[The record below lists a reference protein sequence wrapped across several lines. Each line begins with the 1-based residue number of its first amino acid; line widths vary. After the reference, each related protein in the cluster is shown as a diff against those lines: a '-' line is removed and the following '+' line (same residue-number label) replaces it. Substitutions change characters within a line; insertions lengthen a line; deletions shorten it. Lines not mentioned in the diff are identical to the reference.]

1 VETFHGF
8 EERRQ
13 VSGSAGAWSNMK
25 AAWELLAA
33 ALMQLPGQAA
43 AVTRSVEAVAAAN
56 DALMANPPDLDAA
69 DSALRRA
76 IAAGDDA
83 AAVSEAHFLLGR
95 VSERR
100 GAFEAALEEDRAAGH
115 AAPGTLW
122 ALRAS
127 DRADWLRARSEG
139 GFEPLRRLE
148 HVRQDPALAND
159 PAVIDS
165 LARDADTFP
174 PGMTRVEARMLVAEA
189 YLGRLHRP
197 NDAVAELR
205 KVVDDPRV
213 EPLTIRL
220 AERELV
226 DALSGEGRMDEALA
240 EARSHAARLDPGFA
254 ERIARLARRRTLRW
268 VAYGVLSA
276 FTVLV
281 AGSVALAQR
290 RGALVRATKSAREVA
305 PVSIAFAAF
314 VALGGGLLA
323 SSYERGNAA
332 PFWAL
337 GIAVLPLIIMAR
349 MWAAVGSRRR
359 SLLALRVALS
369 GASVL
374 AAAFAL
380 LDGLTPTYLD
390 GFGL

>member
-1 VETFHGF
+1 LDA
-8 EERRQ
+8 R
-13 VSGSAGAWSNMK
+13 SPASP
-25 AAWELLAA
+25 AAWALAA
-33 ALMQLPGQAA
+33 VLVLLPWQAHASA
-43 AVTRSVEAVAAAN
+43 ATRSSEAVVVAN
-56 DALMANPPDLDAA
+56 DALAASPPDLDAA
-69 DSALRRA
+69 DAALRRA

-83 AAVSEAHFLLGR
+83 EAVSEAHFLLAR
-95 VSERR
+95 VDEER
-100 GAFEAALEEDRAAGH
+100 GAFEAALAEDGAAVL
-115 AAPGTLW
+115 AAPGTRW

-139 GFEPLRRLE
+139 GFEALRRLE
-148 HVRQDPALAND
+148 HVRRDPALAND

-165 LARDADTFP
+165 LAHDADSYP
-174 PGMTRVEARMLVAEA
+174 PSMTRVEARMLVAEA
-189 YLGRLHRP
+189 YLGRLRRP
-197 NDAVAELR
+197 NDAIAELR
-205 KVVDDPRV
+205 KVVDDPKV
-213 EPLTIRL
+213 EPLTMRL

-226 DALSGEGRMDEALA
+226 DALSDQGRMDEAFA

-268 VAYGVLSA
+268 VAYGVLSI

-290 RGALVRATKSAREVA
+290 RGALARAMKSAVEVA
-305 PVSIAFAAF
+305 PLSTAFAAF
-314 VALGGGLLA
+314 VALAGGVLA
-323 SSYERGNAA
+323 SSYEHGNAT

-337 GIAVLPLIIMAR
+337 GITVLPLIIVAR
-349 MWAAVGSRRR
+349 VWAAVGSRRKV
-359 SLLALRVALS
+359 LLALRVALS